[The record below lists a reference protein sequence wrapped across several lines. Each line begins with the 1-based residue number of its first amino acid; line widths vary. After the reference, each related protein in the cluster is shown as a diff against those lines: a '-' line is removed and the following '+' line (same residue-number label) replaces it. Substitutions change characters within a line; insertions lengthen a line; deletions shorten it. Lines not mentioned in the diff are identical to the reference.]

1 MIIHARCARSSLM
14 ARRLVASLGA
24 ALFGG
29 CASGDEGEDSGC
41 LGPGGVYQRGK
52 APYPGA
58 NASLVCCEGL
68 LTYYRQRRNGVDG
81 TCVEPVG
88 SVNFSCLEGRCG
100 DGQCEAG
107 EQGAC
112 GCEADCGG

>member
-1 MIIHARCARSSLM
+1 M
-14 ARRLVASLGA
+14 ARLLVASLGA

-29 CASGDEGEDSGC
+29 CGSGDEGSGC

-68 LTYYRQRRNGVDG
+68 QTYYRQRANGDG
-81 TCVEPVG
+81 MCVEPVG
-88 SVNFSCLEGRCG
+88 SANFSCLEGRCG